1 MDETGE
7 PVPSGQFEDYYD
19 ILQVNPN
26 ADQATVQGVY
36 RLLAKRYHPDNP
48 ESGDARRFLR
58 LREAY
63 RVLSDPERRAEYDAS
78 YETARQE
85 QWKIFSQREAS
96 SSMDDDEN
104 IRTAVLSLLYVA
116 RRRYVDDPGMGPIHL
131 ERYLGCPEEHLE
143 FHLWYL
149 KEKGWVMR
157 TDSGE
162 YAITVGGVDKVTE
175 GVMLRADRLLEK
187 LASDDGAQ
195 SDSVLDKLRV
205 LKESA

>member
-1 MDETGE
+1 MSKGH
-7 PVPSGQFEDYYD
+7 FEDYYD
-19 ILQVNPN
+19 TLQVSPN

-36 RLLAKRYHPDNP
+36 RLLAKRYHPDNY
-48 ESGDARRFLR
+48 ESGDSRRFLR

-63 RVLSDPERRAEYDAS
+63 RVISDPDRRAEYDAS
-78 YETARQE
+78 YETARRE

-96 SSMDDDEN
+96 SSVDDDEN
-104 IRTAVLSLLYVA
+104 IRRGILSLLYVA
-116 RRRYVDDPGMGPIHL
+116 RRRYVDDPGMGPMHL
-131 ERYLGCPEEHLE
+131 ERYLGTPEEHLE

-162 YAITVGGVDKVTE
+162 YAITVGGIDQVTE
-175 GVMLRADRLLEK
+175 NVMLRTDRLLSKVAGNE
-187 LASDDGAQ
+187 DGQ
-195 SDSVLDKLRV
+195 SDSVLDRLRI

>member
-1 MDETGE
+1 MPKGH
-7 PVPSGQFEDYYD
+7 FEDYYD
-19 ILQVNPN
+19 VMQVNPN

-48 ESGDARRFLR
+48 ESGDAQRFLS

-96 SSMDDDEN
+96 SSVDDDED
-104 IRTAVLSLLYVA
+104 IRTAVLSLFYVA
-116 RRRYVDDPGMGPIHL
+116 RRHYVDDPGMGPMHL

-149 KEKGWVMR
+149 KEKGWVRR

-175 GVMLRADRLLEK
+175 GVMLRADRLLGK
-187 LASDDGAQ
+187 VASADGRQ
-195 SDSVLDKLRV
+195 SDSMLDKLRA